1 MQLAKIAVKH
11 NISESTLLETVEAS
25 KRAARFAYAPYST
38 YHVGA
43 GLMAANGRI
52 YEGCNVENA
61 SYGLAICAERTAI
74 VKAVSCGDHSFNL
87 MAIYAYLAGLM
98 VTIL

>member
-1 MQLAKIAVKH
+1 MQLAEIAAKH
-11 NISESTLLETVEAS
+11 NISESTLLETLEAS
-25 KRAARFAYAPYST
+25 KRASKLAYAPYSK

-43 GLMAANGRI
+43 GLMTTNGRI

-87 MAIYAYLAGLM
+87 MAIYAYSALLM
-98 VTIL
+98 MIIL